1 MGEVERYR
9 RLLRFFS
16 TYEPEEEN
24 TFLQELADFLSDLL
38 KAERA
43 SVFLLSADMD
53 TLTAEAALGVDSR
66 GIRIDKMA
74 GLAGYVFRTGESLLV
89 DDAYSDERFL
99 PDVDKETGFRTRSVV
114 CVAIK
119 RRDGTPIGV
128 IEVLNRRDGVF
139 GKGDVELLE
148 SAAAQ
153 TARVVLSMRRYRYL
167 KEATRSLREEKTR
180 LLRRLKRGRGVDA
193 IVGVSPHIQNIRR
206 LILQVA
212 PTDSTVLVTG
222 ESGTGKELVA
232 KALHYES
239 PRAGSGEFVAVNC
252 AAIPETLLEA
262 ELFGVERG
270 AATGV
275 EERAGKFERA
285 HRGTLFLDEI
295 GDMAPPMQA
304 KLLRVLQDKRIVRL
318 GATAERSV
326 DVRVV
331 AATNRNLQQ
340 LVRDGHFR
348 EDLFWRL
355 SVIEI
360 HIEPLRSHRE
370 DIPPLAEAFL
380 KEACERFGKR
390 IRGFAEGV
398 MDALCGYHWPGNV
411 RQLRNEVERAVLLC
425 SAPVLRLDN
434 FSAALR
440 GEAQE
445 DVGLD
450 LRAAK
455 ERLER
460 RLITEALRRT
470 GGNRTAAA
478 KLLGITREALRK
490 KLLKFNLT
498 RSNNDVE
505 GLPDTARTD

>member
-1 MGEVERYR
+1 MSEAERYR

-16 TYEPEEEN
+16 TYEPEEES

-38 KAERA
+38 RAERA
-43 SVFLLSADMD
+43 SVFLLSADREA
-53 TLTAEAALGVDSR
+53 LTAEAALGVDSR

-74 GLAGYVFRTGESLLV
+74 GLAGYVFRTGEPLLV
-89 DDAYSDERFL
+89 DDAYSDARFL
-99 PDVDKETGFRTRSVV
+99 ADVDKETGFRTRSVV
-114 CVAIK
+114 CVPIK

-139 GKGDVELLE
+139 GKQDVELLE

-180 LLRRLKRGRGVDA
+180 LLHRLKRGRGIDA

-206 LILQVA
+206 LIRQVA

-232 KALHYES
+232 RALHYES
-239 PRAGSGEFVAVNC
+239 SRAGSGEFVAVNC

-275 EERAGKFERA
+275 EERAGKFEQA

-295 GDMAPPMQA
+295 GDMPPPMQA
-304 KLLRVLQDKRIVRL
+304 KLLRVLQEKQIARL
-318 GATAERSV
+318 GATAERTV

-340 LVRDGHFR
+340 LVRDERFR

-360 HIEPLRSHRE
+360 HIEPLRSRPD

-390 IRGFAEGV
+390 VDGFAEGV
-398 MDALCGYHWPGNV
+398 MDALRGYHWPGNV
-411 RQLRNEVERAVLLC
+411 RQLRNEVERAVLLS
-425 SAPVLRLDN
+425 SAPVLRLED
-434 FSAALR
+434 FSPTLR
-440 GEAQE
+440 GETQE
-445 DVGLD
+445 DAGLD
-450 LRAAK
+450 LRTAK

-460 RLITEALRRT
+460 RLIEEALRRT
-470 GGNRTAAA
+470 GGNRSAAA

-490 KLLKFNLT
+490 KILKHNIS
-498 RSNNDVE
+498 RSS
-505 GLPDTARTD
+505 RC

>member
-16 TYEPEEEN
+16 TYEPEEEE

-38 KAERA
+38 RAERA
-43 SVFLLSADMD
+43 SVFLLSADMEA
-53 TLTAEAALGVDSR
+53 LTAEAALGLDCR

-74 GLAGYVFRTGESLLV
+74 GLAGYVFRTGEPLLV
-89 DDAYSDERFL
+89 DDAYSDARFF

-114 CVAIK
+114 CVPIK

-128 IEVLNRRDGVF
+128 IEVLNRRDGKF
-139 GKGDVELLE
+139 GKSDVELLE

-180 LLRRLKRGRGVDA
+180 LLRRLKRGRGIDA
-193 IVGVSPHIQNIRR
+193 IVGVSTHIQNIRR
-206 LILQVA
+206 LISQIA

-232 KALHYES
+232 RALHYES
-239 PRAGSGEFVAVNC
+239 PRAGVGEFVAVNC

-275 EERAGKFERA
+275 EERAGKFEQA

-295 GDMAPPMQA
+295 GDMPPPMQA
-304 KLLRVLQDKRIVRL
+304 KLLRVLQEKRITRL

-331 AATNRNLQQ
+331 AATNRDLQQ
-340 LVRDGHFR
+340 LVRDGRFR

-360 HIEPLRSHRE
+360 HIEPLRSRRE

-390 IRGFAEGV
+390 VRGFAEGV
-398 MDALCGYHWPGNV
+398 MDMLCGYHWPGNV

-425 SAPVLRLDN
+425 SAPVLRIDD

-440 GEAQE
+440 GETQE
-445 DVGLD
+445 DAGLD

-490 KLLKFNLT
+490 KLLKHNIT
-498 RSNNDVE
+498 GSINNVE
-505 GLPDTARTD
+505 GLSDTTRTD